1 MNHSQNLSGATDVIS
16 TVLVANLPQIILI
29 FLYFTYNGIFTFMLL
44 NKEWSAYA
52 IKRKF
57 LRVTTSR
64 GRQRSIYRLQLHY
77 RYGVPLLIASSTLYW
92 SVSQLIFLARIK
104 VFDSLGVEITDAG
117 ISTCG
122 YSPMVLISVIILRSI
137 IVLVG
142 IANDFRELS
151 HKMPLADSCSAAIS
165 AACHPPKADVNA
177 SLKRVVWSVIAE
189 GSDNSDSSIDHCSFT
204 SFEVKTPIVGKRYAE
219 LQRQ

>member
-1 MNHSQNLSGATDVIS
+1 MNHSQNLSGATGVIS

-44 NKEWSAYA
+44 TKEWSAYA

-57 LRVTTSR
+57 LRVTTPR
-64 GRQRSIYRLQLHY
+64 ERQRSIYRLQLPY
-77 RYGVPLLIASSTLYW
+77 RYGVPLLIASSTLHW
-92 SVSQLIFLARIK
+92 FVSQSIFLARIK
-104 VFDSLGVEITDAG
+104 VFDSQGVEITDVG

-122 YSPMVLISVIILRSI
+122 YSPMAIMSVIILGSI

-142 IANDFRELS
+142 IANGFRELS
-151 HKMPLADSCSAAIS
+151 HKMPLAGSCSAAIS
-165 AACHPPKADVNA
+165 VACHPPKADVDA
-177 SLKRVVWSVIAE
+177 SLKRVVWGVVAE
-189 GSDNSDSSIDHCSFT
+189 GSDNSDSSVGHCSFT
-204 SFEVKTPIVGKRYAE
+204 SCEVKAPIVGKRYAG